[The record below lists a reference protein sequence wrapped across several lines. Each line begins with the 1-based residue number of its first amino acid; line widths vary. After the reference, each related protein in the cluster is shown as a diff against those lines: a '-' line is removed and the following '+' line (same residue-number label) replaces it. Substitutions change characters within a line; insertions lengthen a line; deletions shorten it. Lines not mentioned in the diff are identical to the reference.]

1 MLGEGTLPVS
11 GCRNVEG
18 PPIADEARAL
28 RYRSHPAVAEGLRN
42 TSESDMSAP
51 AYSHPT
57 RRNVACGNGFQHFE
71 SVSTWISDGRVV
83 LVAPSAEV
91 ALMTSEAARRLADN
105 LRDHAD
111 AIDAERRVFDRRD
124 VSLIRR

>member
-18 PPIADEARAL
+18 PPVTGEVRAL
-28 RYRSHPAVAEGLRN
+28 HYRRHPAVAEALQVTR
-42 TSESDMSAP
+42 ESDMAAP

-57 RRNVACGNGFQHFE
+57 RRNVACTNGFQCSE
-71 SVSTWISDGRVV
+71 SVSTWISDGRVM
-83 LVAPSAEV
+83 LAAPSAG
-91 ALMTSEAARRLADN
+91 ATLMTSEAARRLADN